1 MGVIVTVRQDVLCGY
16 DWLSPPRCFDGKNLT
31 SIFVK
36 FSAEP
41 DFITVPSLSIMKLCG
56 TLSPTNNE
64 NSKSQVSVT
73 ASKIN

>member
-1 MGVIVTVRQDVLCGY
+1 VLLSLSVKMFCVVMIGY
-16 DWLSPPRCFDGKNLT
+16 PSNFDKKNLT

-41 DFITVPSLSIMKLCG
+41 DFITVPSLSIMKLSG
-56 TLSPTNNE
+56 TLSPSNNE